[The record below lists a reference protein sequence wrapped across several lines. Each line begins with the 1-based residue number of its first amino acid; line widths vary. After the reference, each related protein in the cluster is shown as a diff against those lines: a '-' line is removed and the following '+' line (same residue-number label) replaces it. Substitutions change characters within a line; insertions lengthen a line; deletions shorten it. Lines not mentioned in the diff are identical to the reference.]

1 MTLKKAIL
9 QKLVKAWPNGIT
21 AKDFPPGTSLTQRI
35 ADLKHQDG
43 WDIMTIEQQH
53 ISYGR
58 KGSHALYKLI
68 NYKGEEDGKVI

>member
-21 AKDFPPGTSLTQRI
+21 AKDFPAGTSLRSRI
-35 ADLKHQDG
+35 AELRNKDG
-43 WDIMTIEQQH
+43 WDIMTVNQAH

-58 KGSHALYKLI
+58 KGTHALYKLI
-68 NYKGEEDGKVI
+68 NFKGETNE